1 MFNNETNDYY
11 LKKINQ
17 KKKKNMKKDINENLI
32 IIKPTKDYLLF

>member
-17 KKKKNMKKDINENLI
+17 KKKKNMKKDINDNLI

>member
-1 MFNNETNDYY
+1 MFNNETKDYY

-17 KKKKNMKKDINENLI
+17 KKKKNMKKNINENLI